1 MPAREHLKT
10 MLTPIRFDHIRIGSD
25 NRQIVYWL
33 YRCECGNKKV
43 IARKSYRSKN
53 TISCG
58 CHGDKVR
65 RANFEKGRKTCKPF
79 EKGHKTNLGKK
90 FTGKKSSV
98 AGKKV
103 LWEYPGNPL
112 KGRKVFL
119 TEKELQDVWAGV
131 TPVENYFPK
140 RDESI

>member
-98 AGKKV
+98 LGKKV

-119 TEKELQDVWAGV
+119 TEKELQDVWAGG

>member
-90 FTGKKSSV
+90 FTVKKSSV

>member
-65 RANFEKGRKTCKPF
+65 RANFEKGRKTCRPF
-79 EKGHKTNLGKK
+79 QKGHKTNLGKK
-90 FTGKKSSV
+90 FIGKKSSV